1 LKLES
6 SCNPQSKERKHMN
19 NKDELSELSEPGRPT
34 KYTPETVDRL
44 LAALADGLTQKQA
57 CLACGIGE
65 STLYGWKKEHLEL
78 VTQMAEAREQARQK
92 ALAKIKAAGES
103 GDWRA
108 SAEFLKLSFP
118 EYRQGN
124 SINVSA
130 TANAQQGIVVTEEKR
145 RELQEKLAQWQ
156 EERAAAEEAE
166 IERRVQARLA
176 GRDTKELPDP
186 DTKELRD
193 KS

>member
-1 LKLES
+1 
-6 SCNPQSKERKHMN
+6 MN

-34 KYTPETVDRL
+34 KYTPETVERL

-65 STLYGWKKEHLEL
+65 STLYGWKKERPKL
-78 VTQMAEAREQARQK
+78 VTQMTEAREQARQK

-124 SINVSA
+124 SIHVSA
-130 TANAQQGIVVTEEKR
+130 TANAQQAQEVVLTKEKR
-145 RELQEKLAQWQ
+145 RELQEKFAQWQ

-176 GRDTKELPDP
+176 GPGH
-186 DTKELRD
+186 
-193 KS
+193 

>member
-1 LKLES
+1 
-6 SCNPQSKERKHMN
+6 MN

-34 KYTPETVDRL
+34 KYTPETVERL
-44 LAALADGLTQKQA
+44 LATLADGLTQKQA

-65 STLYGWKKEHLEL
+65 STLYGWKKERPKL
-78 VTQMAEAREQARQK
+78 VTQMTEAREQARQK

-124 SINVSA
+124 NINVSA
-130 TANAQQGIVVTEEKR
+130 TANAAGAQQVVITPEKR
-145 RELQEKLAQWQ
+145 AELQERL
-156 EERAAAEEAE
+156 
-166 IERRVQARLA
+166 ARLQA
-176 GRDTKELPDP
+176 QMAIEDERKH
-186 DTKELRD
+186 
-193 KS
+193 

>member
-1 LKLES
+1 
-6 SCNPQSKERKHMN
+6 MN

-34 KYTPETVDRL
+34 KYTPETVERL
-44 LAALADGLTQKQA
+44 LATLADGLTQKQA

-65 STLYGWKKEHLEL
+65 STLYGWKKEHPEL

-124 SINVSA
+124 SIHVSA
-130 TANAQQGIVVTEEKR
+130 TANAQQAKGVVLTQEKR
-145 RELQEKLAQWQ
+145 CELQEKFAKWQ

-176 GRDTKELPDP
+176 GPGH
-186 DTKELRD
+186 
-193 KS
+193 